1 MFLIKQGGG
10 GKVRKM
16 VVVPKCANVCTG
28 TLFIKEERV
37 QSSRNNEQGCVRAC
51 VREWVVGVKP
61 SAVRYAGVT
70 GSDRQPLV

>member
-28 TLFIKEERV
+28 TYSLRKRECRAAGIM
-37 QSSRNNEQGCVRAC
+37 SRGVC

-70 GSDRQPLV
+70 GSNRQPLV

>member
-1 MFLIKQGGG
+1 
-10 GKVRKM
+10 M

-28 TLFIKEERV
+28 TYSLRKRECRAAGIM
-37 QSSRNNEQGCVRAC
+37 SRGVCVRAC

>member
-1 MFLIKQGGG
+1 MFLIKQGGWEG
-10 GKVRKM
+10 EENGSSAEMCKR
-16 VVVPKCANVCTG
+16 
-28 TLFIKEERV
+28 LHWHIFIKEERV

>member
-28 TLFIKEERV
+28 TFIKEERV

>member
-1 MFLIKQGGG
+1 M
-10 GKVRKM
+10 RKM

-28 TLFIKEERV
+28 TYSLRKRECRAAGIM
-37 QSSRNNEQGCVRAC
+37 SRGAC

>member
-1 MFLIKQGGG
+1 M
-10 GKVRKM
+10 RKM

-28 TLFIKEERV
+28 TFIKEERV
-37 QSSRNNEQGCVRAC
+37 QSSRNNEQGC

>member
-1 MFLIKQGGG
+1 MCKRLHWHI
-10 GKVRKM
+10 
-16 VVVPKCANVCTG
+16 
-28 TLFIKEERV
+28 FIKEERL
-37 QSSRNNEQGCVRAC
+37 QSSRNNEQGC

>member
-1 MFLIKQGGG
+1 M
-10 GKVRKM
+10 RKM

-28 TLFIKEERV
+28 TYSLRKRECRAAGIM
-37 QSSRNNEQGCVRAC
+37 SRGVCVR
-51 VREWVVGVKP
+51 VGVKP